1 MRFRTPPCNR
11 TWPPGPLGPG
21 CTPSAMP
28 ESSSSMPRRRQ
39 RFRVT
44 CVLMPRRQSAGNQ
57 SPVRVAF
64 ADRCSSRGADLRI
77 RPRRSR
83 RSLPRARLGASAR
96 SWARR
101 TTHGGGAAPQVRPS
115 PSAGRG
121 TRYIATPRRSCRGWP
136 RDFDRLGR
144 RHGMVVSTMLRRARV
159 HRLQPGRPRLG
170 PGPRAATAG
179 RAQSESGLHAAGDSD
194 TGSTHRRGRPAN
206 FGDLAVILEVVVG
219 GAVA

>member
-44 CVLMPRRQSAGNQ
+44 CVSMPRRQSAGNQ

-101 TTHGGGAAPQVRPS
+101 TTDGGGAGPQVRPS

-121 TRYIATPRRSCRGWP
+121 TRYIAIPRRSCRGWP
-136 RDFDRLGR
+136 RDFDSSRPSSW
-144 RHGMVVSTMLRRARV
+144 HGGLDDA
-159 HRLQPGRPRLG
+159 QARPRAPATARSASSG
-170 PGPRAATAG
+170 SWTTRGNGGPR
-179 RAQSESGLHAAGDSD
+179 S
-194 TGSTHRRGRPAN
+194 
-206 FGDLAVILEVVVG
+206 V
-219 GAVA
+219 

>member
-44 CVLMPRRQSAGNQ
+44 CVSMPRRQSAGNQ

-64 ADRCSSRGADLRI
+64 ADRCSSRDADLRI

-83 RSLPRARLGASAR
+83 RSLPRARLGQAR
-96 SWARR
+96 GRGHGARQ
-101 TTHGGGAAPQVRPS
+101 TAAVLRRKCVRVRLRDEAPVTS
-115 PSAGRG
+115 RPRGVRVVAGRG
-121 TRYIATPRRSCRGWP
+121 TSIVSAVVMAWWSRRCSGAPACTGYSPVGLVWVL
-136 RDFDRLGR
+136 DN
-144 RHGMVVSTMLRRARV
+144 ARQ
-159 HRLQPGRPRLG
+159 R
-170 PGPRAATAG
+170 
-179 RAQSESGLHAAGDSD
+179 HAALS
-194 TGSTHRRGRPAN
+194 
-206 FGDLAVILEVVVG
+206 
-219 GAVA
+219 